1 MALAFELL
9 GLIGSFLLS
18 SLFFAQIFKAFWTK
32 SATDTSFTWQLLH
45 LLGILSIVL
54 TYGFGENLWPISVP
68 VTFEARGALILFP
81 KVQTKATLS
90 PPENRF
96 SFAAF
101 P

>member
-18 SLFFAQIFKAFWTK
+18 SSIFAQIFKVFRTK
-32 SATDTSFTWQLLH
+32 SAADISFTWQLLH
-45 LLGILSIVL
+45 LFGILSIL